1 MLNGMFIVI
10 HSVVIFLFGVP
21 PHTPS
26 PPTPPMV
33 FRPSVIFLG
42 FMRFGA
48 NETREIIV
56 GCVVFFSTDVFL

>member
-10 HSVVIFLFGVP
+10 HSVVIFLFGAP
-21 PHTPS
+21 R

-48 NETREIIV
+48 NETHEIIV
-56 GCVVFFSTDVFL
+56 GCVVFFFSTDVFL